1 MVSNHNCKIKF
12 YSILLFENSKDNTME
27 KKPISRQGFDNLVQE
42 LKDLKENQRPEIL
55 KVVQWARSLG
65 DLSENADY
73 SAAKE
78 KQRQIDKRI
87 QFIEEVIENAQ
98 IIDIDALSGNRVV
111 FGAKVITE
119 DEDGNK
125 MECRILSDIESD
137 GRLVISCTSP
147 VGRALIGH
155 CVGDTCT
162 VKLPSGE
169 KEFEIVDVKFKD

>member
-1 MVSNHNCKIKF
+1 
-12 YSILLFENSKDNTME
+12 ME
-27 KKPISRQGFDNLVQE
+27 KRPISRQGFDALIKE
-42 LKDLKENQRPEIL
+42 LKDLQENQRPEIL
-55 KVVQWARSLG
+55 KVIEWARSLG

-78 KQRQIDKRI
+78 RQRNIDKRI
-87 QFIEEVIENAQ
+87 QFLESVIENAQ
-98 IIDIDALSGNRVV
+98 IIDVDTLSGDRVI
-111 FGAKVITE
+111 FGAKVMTE

-137 GRLVISCTSP
+137 GRKIISCTSP

-155 CVGDTCT
+155 CVGDTCM

-169 KEFEIVDVKFKD
+169 KEFEIIDIKFKD

>member
-1 MVSNHNCKIKF
+1 
-12 YSILLFENSKDNTME
+12 ME
-27 KKPISRQGFDNLVQE
+27 KKPISRKGFDGLLKE
-42 LKDLKENQRPEIL
+42 LKDLKEVQRPEIL

-87 QFIEEVIENAQ
+87 QFIENIIENAAV
-98 IIDIDALSGNRVV
+98 IDVDSLSGDRVV
-111 FGAKVITE
+111 FGAHVTAE

-125 MECRILSDIESD
+125 MQCRILSDIESD
-137 GRLVISCTSP
+137 GRMVISCTSP
-147 VGRALIGH
+147 VGRAFIGK
-155 CVGDTCT
+155 CVGDTCV

-169 KEFEIVDVKFKD
+169 KEYEILEVKFKD

>member
-1 MVSNHNCKIKF
+1 M
-12 YSILLFENSKDNTME
+12 D
-27 KKPISRQGFDNLVQE
+27 KKPISRAGFDALLKE

-87 QFIEEVIENAQ
+87 QYIESIVGNAEVIDVES
-98 IIDIDALSGNRVV
+98 LSGNRIV
-111 FGAKVITE
+111 FGARVVAE

-125 MECRILSDIESD
+125 MQCRILSDVEAD
-137 GRLVISCTSP
+137 GRQIISCTSP
-147 VGRALIGH
+147 VGRAFIGR
-155 CVGDTCT
+155 CIGDTCM
-162 VKLPSGE
+162 VHLPSGE
-169 KEFEIVDVKFKD
+169 KEFEILDVKFKD

>member
-1 MVSNHNCKIKF
+1 
-12 YSILLFENSKDNTME
+12 ME
-27 KKPISRQGFDNLVQE
+27 KKPISRQGFDALIAE

-87 QFIEEVIENAQ
+87 QFIENIIENANV
-98 IIDIDALSGNRVV
+98 IDVESLSGDKVV

-147 VGRALIGH
+147 VGRALIGK

-162 VKLPSGE
+162 VRLPSGE
-169 KEFEIVDVKFKD
+169 KEFEIIDVKFKD

>member
-1 MVSNHNCKIKF
+1 
-12 YSILLFENSKDNTME
+12 ME
-27 KKPISRQGFDNLVQE
+27 KRPISRQGFDALVAE
-42 LKDLKENQRPEIL
+42 LKDLRENQRPEIL
-55 KVVQWARSLG
+55 KVIEWARSLG

-78 KQRQIDKRI
+78 KQRNIDKRI
-87 QFIEEVIENAQ
+87 QFLESVIENAQ
-98 IIDIDALSGNRVV
+98 IIDLDTLSGNRVI
-111 FGAKVITE
+111 FGAKVMTE

-137 GRLVISCTSP
+137 GRKIISCTSP

-155 CVGDTCT
+155 CVGDTCM

-169 KEFEIVDVKFKD
+169 KEFEIIDIKFKD

>member
-1 MVSNHNCKIKF
+1 
-12 YSILLFENSKDNTME
+12 ME
-27 KKPISRQGFDNLVQE
+27 KKPISRQGFDALLRE

-87 QFIEEVIENAQ
+87 QFIESVIESAQ
-98 IIDIDALSGNRVV
+98 IIDVDSLSGNRVV

-137 GRLVISCTSP
+137 GRLVISCNSP

-162 VKLPSGE
+162 VRLPSGE
-169 KEFEIVDVKFKD
+169 KEFEIVEVKFKD

>member
-1 MVSNHNCKIKF
+1 
-12 YSILLFENSKDNTME
+12 ME
-27 KKPISRQGFDNLVQE
+27 KRPISRQGFDALMAE
-42 LKDLKENQRPEIL
+42 LKDLRENQRPEIL
-55 KVVQWARSLG
+55 KVIEWARSLG

-78 KQRQIDKRI
+78 KQRNIDKRI
-87 QFIEEVIENAQ
+87 QFLESVIENAQ
-98 IIDIDALSGNRVV
+98 IIDLDSLSGDRVI
-111 FGAKVITE
+111 FGAKVMTE

-137 GRLVISCTSP
+137 GRKVISCTSP

-155 CVGDTCT
+155 CVGDTCM

-169 KEFEIVDVKFKD
+169 KEFEIIDIKFKD